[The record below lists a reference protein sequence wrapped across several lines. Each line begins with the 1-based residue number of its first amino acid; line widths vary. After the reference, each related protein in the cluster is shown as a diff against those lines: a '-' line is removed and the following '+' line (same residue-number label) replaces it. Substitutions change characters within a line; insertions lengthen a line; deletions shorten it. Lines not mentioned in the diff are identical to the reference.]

1 MNDIRALLTLLI
13 LLFVVSC
20 TSMERSSVDDRADVS
35 GTVMDQFFNSSELF
49 ERSTTGFVL
58 YDPDADSVLHNR
70 DGHRFFTPAS
80 NMKLFTLY
88 GALKTLP
95 EMLPTLK
102 YTVRNDTIYF
112 RGTGDPTFLNPE
124 FEHQTAYEFL
134 KMRDEVPVYFN
145 AHFTDQFFG
154 SGWPWDWHSAAYA
167 PEKTPFPIYGN
178 MMRLQAQQVALI
190 MLNEDQPVKPV
201 VFEQYIKN
209 LGWDGPQSELV
220 KRELRNNTVLYQPRS
235 DTVRHERNIPFM
247 YSNSLMIDLL
257 SDTLA
262 TEVYQTERNDIE
274 FLNTFYGGN
283 SGEAYKRMMLQSD
296 NFIAEQLLL
305 MISDA
310 QFGEMNTEKAIQ
322 YILDD
327 YLGFLPDP
335 VRWSD
340 GSGLTRYNLT
350 TPMSIVRLIDQIRV
364 EYGEE
369 LLLSMLPAGGGEGTL
384 SGWFRTPNGVDP
396 YVYAKTGTLR
406 NNTSLSGV
414 IFTDSG
420 KRYIFSFLNNN
431 YVASNNAMRAEM
443 EKALQLIKENF

>member
-1 MNDIRALLTLLI
+1 MKESRALLTI
-13 LLFVVSC
+13 LSLFFIASC
-20 TSMERSSVDDRADVS
+20 ASLDRTSVEEEPAETE
-35 GTVMDQFFNSSELF
+35 TVIEQFFDSSDLF
-49 ERSTTGFVL
+49 DRSTTGFVL

-88 GALKTLP
+88 GALRTLP

-102 YTVRNDTIYF
+102 YTVQNDTIYF

-124 FEHQTAYEFL
+124 FDHQTAYEFL
-134 KMRDEVPVYFN
+134 RVRDEVPVYYD

-190 MLNEDQPVKPV
+190 MLNEDQPVKPAI
-201 VFEQYIKN
+201 FEQYIEN

-220 KRELRNNTVLYQPRS
+220 KRELRNNTILYQPRS
-235 DTVRHERNIPFM
+235 DTVRQERNIPFM
-247 YSNSLMIDLL
+247 YSKNLMVDLL

-262 TEVYQTERNDIE
+262 TAVHQTERKDIE
-274 FLNTFYGGN
+274 FVNTFYAGN
-283 SGEAYKRMMLQSD
+283 SREAYKRMMLQSD

-305 MISDA
+305 MISDD

-322 YILDD
+322 HILDEHMD
-327 YLGFLPDP
+327 FLPDP

-350 TPMSIVRLIDQIRV
+350 TPMSIIQLINRIRV

-369 LLLSMLPAGGGEGTL
+369 FLLSMLPAGGGDGTL
-384 SGWFRTPNGVDP
+384 RGWFRTPEGVDP

-443 EKALQLIKENF
+443 ERALLLIKENY